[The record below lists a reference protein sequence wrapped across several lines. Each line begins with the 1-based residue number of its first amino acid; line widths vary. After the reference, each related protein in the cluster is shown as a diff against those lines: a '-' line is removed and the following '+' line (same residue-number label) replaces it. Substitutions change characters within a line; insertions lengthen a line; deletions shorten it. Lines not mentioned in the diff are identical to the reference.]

1 MPLYEYT
8 CRGCGKRFEALVFGK
23 EQPACPK
30 CKGGDLEKLFSTFA
44 VSGAERKSDSDL
56 GGDFGG
62 ESDPGGDSDPGGGA
76 DLGAGLDPGGDADL
90 GPGSDLGGGSE
101 FGDGDDLGG
110 ASGPESGF

>member
-8 CRGCGKRFEALVFGK
+8 CRGCRKRFEALVFGK

-30 CKGGDLEKLFSTFA
+30 CKGRDLEKLFSTFA
-44 VSGAERKSDSDL
+44 VSGTEKKSDSDL
-56 GGDFGG
+56 GGDF
-62 ESDPGGDSDPGGGA
+62 S
-76 DLGAGLDPGGDADL
+76 GGDADL